1 MRLQNLDTGKVQ
13 TRQYGSVINACG
25 HHWDPLW
32 PDLKGEFKGVL
43 SHAHSYRSPQPYK
56 GKRVCIIGAG
66 NSGTFTLHQSASMEQ
81 HRVTHHSQPPRV
93 QQVGIESRKC
103 SAPICWK
110 PVP

>member
-1 MRLQNLDTGKVQ
+1 MTRVWTRLQDLDTGEVQ

-32 PDLKGEFKGVL
+32 PELKGDFKGAL

-66 NSGTFTLHQSASMEQ
+66 NSGSFTSHQLALLKSAQSNKAQ
-81 HRVTHHSQPPRV
+81 QPPRV
-93 QQVGIESRKC
+93 
-103 SAPICWK
+103 
-110 PVP
+110 